1 MHGDELLLLADR
13 VEKAQ
18 GMGAEADQPDGAE
31 REQAEHG
38 AGGNLPAF
46 APARGGEHEK
56 RQHQA
61 GGDLDP
67 DAHHER
73 RCAGAEPGACPGG
86 ERQRPGEHHHQQ
98 RVVVGAADGEHE
110 QHRVQPDERGRPA
123 ARVAELAGCARDE
136 RDRREARGDRD
147 GLERPQAAGEPEGRG
162 GVAGEREQRPV
173 G

>member
-1 MHGDELLLLADR
+1 VHGDELLLLADR
-13 VEKAQ
+13 VEKAE

-38 AGGNLPAF
+38 GAGNLPAF

-56 RQHQA
+56 RQDEA
-61 GGDLDP
+61 GGNLDP

-73 RCAGAEPGACPGG
+73 RGRCAEPRACPGG

-110 QHRVQPDERGRPA
+110 QHWVQPDERGRPA
-123 ARVAELAGCARDE
+123 ARVSELAGRARDE
-136 RDRREARGDRD
+136 CDRGEARGDRD
-147 GLERPQAAGEPEGRG
+147 GLERP
-162 GVAGEREQRPV
+162 
-173 G
+173 